1 MKAVA
6 SVHIVNDHASRSFLV
21 LT

>member
-21 LT
+21 LM